1 MSGGSFHAQLRDF
14 SDESKIA
21 LIVLPTDW
29 LNRPYFSVLAQANI
43 LFTVFLVT
51 VYRNNRVTVLFAAAV
66 V

>member
-29 LNRPYFSVLAQANI
+29 LNRPYFFGVAQANI
-43 LFTVFLVT
+43 LFAVLVT
-51 VYRNNRVTVLFAAAV
+51 MYRDIRVTVLFAAAV
-66 V
+66 M